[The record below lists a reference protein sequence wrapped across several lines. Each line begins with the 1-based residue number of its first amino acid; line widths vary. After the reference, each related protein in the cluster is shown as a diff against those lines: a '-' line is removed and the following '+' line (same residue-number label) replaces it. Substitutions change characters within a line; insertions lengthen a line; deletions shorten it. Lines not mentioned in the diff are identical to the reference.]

1 MISKSGLKYRGW
13 TDTLIKKF
21 LKEPDEKK
29 TNPHYKCASPM
40 LLYSEERVK
49 KIEKRKT
56 FIALFEK
63 VKARKESAKKA
74 VETKKQK
81 IIDYVNNMEI
91 DIPLMEIDV
100 LDKKARA
107 SYDNFHSRR
116 YYWDNDFEDY
126 VEYYQSAF
134 NSDDED
140 FIKRI
145 TINYLRHQRTNYENQ
160 LRSMFGK
167 VGVQEGH
174 DILQKRINDKIK
186 EVYPH
191 LR

>member
-1 MISKSGLKYRGW
+1 
-13 TDTLIKKF
+13 
-21 LKEPDEKK
+21 
-29 TNPHYKCASPM
+29 M
-40 LLYSEERVK
+40 LLYSKERVK

-186 EVYPH
+186 EVYLH